1 MVYGNFF
8 RKPFS
13 FFSKAFYGQITNLF
27 PLTFILHRNKRLQMP
42 KMFYGK
48 HFQPK
53 QTEPQF
59 QFFLG
64 FAILFKLFNLIL
76 IKRK

>member
-13 FFSKAFYGQITNLF
+13 FFSKAFYGQVTNLF
-27 PLTFILHRNKRLQMP
+27 PLTFILRRNKRLQMP

-53 QTEPQF
+53 QTEP
-59 QFFLG
+59 
-64 FAILFKLFNLIL
+64 
-76 IKRK
+76 